1 MPPQVTET
9 QEEPNDR
16 PPVRAAQYVRMST
29 DHQQYSTENQAE
41 VIAEYARTHHIEIV
55 RTYADEGKSG
65 LRLEGRDQLQRLIAD
80 VESGTADFQVVLVYD
95 VSRWGRFQDADESAY
110 YEYICKRAGIA
121 VHYCAEQFA
130 NDGSPV
136 STIVKGVKRAMA
148 GEYSRELSV
157 KVFAG
162 QCRLIE
168 LGFRQGG
175 AAGYGLRRMRVD
187 ERGEPQDILARG
199 QQKSLQTDRVILV
212 PGPDDE
218 IAVVNRIY
226 RLFVEDGLAE
236 MQIAAVLN
244 GEGIPTDLGRPWT
257 RGTVHQV
264 LTNEKYIGN
273 NVYNRVSFKL
283 KQRRVT
289 NPPPMW
295 VRADRAFEAV
305 VEPRLF
311 YAAEGIIRERSRR
324 YSDADMLQHLQR
336 LYQQHGWLSAI
347 IIDEA
352 EGGPGSGAYR
362 CRFGSLLRAYTLVGY
377 TPDRDFRYIEIN
389 RRIREL
395 HPHIVAEVV
404 AAMQRLGGTIRRDP
418 KTDLLTVN
426 DEFTVSLVIARC
438 LTTMAGHS
446 RWAIRLDTGLHPDLT
461 VAVRM
466 AEGNHDILDYYL
478 LPAIDITADKLRL
491 AHDNGIGLDAYR
503 FASLDYL
510 FGMAERVHLRD
521 AA

>member
-1 MPPQVTET
+1 MAPQQEPREDEQEPPS
-9 QEEPNDR
+9 
-16 PPVRAAQYVRMST
+16 RAAQYVRMST

-41 VIAEYARTHHIEIV
+41 KIREYAERHGLRIV
-55 RTYADEGKSG
+55 RSYADEGKSG

-80 VESGTADFQVVLVYD
+80 VESGGADFQVVLVYD

-110 YEYICKRAGIA
+110 YEYVCKRAGIA

-168 LGFRQGG
+168 LGYRQGG
-175 AAGYGLRRMRVD
+175 IAGYGLRRMRVD
-187 ERGEPQDILARG
+187 QHGQMLGLLRPGE
-199 QQKSLQTDRVILV
+199 QKSLQTDRVILV
-212 PGPDDE
+212 PGPADE
-218 IAVVNRIY
+218 IATVGRIY
-226 RLFVEDGLAE
+226 RLFVEDGKTE
-236 MQIAAVLN
+236 TQIAEILN
-244 GEGIPTDLGRPWT
+244 REGTATDLRRPWT
-257 RGTVHQV
+257 RGSVHQV
-264 LTNEKYIGN
+264 LSNEKYIGN

-283 KQRRVT
+283 KKRRVT
-289 NPPPMW
+289 NPPAMW
-295 VRADRAFEAV
+295 VRADQAFAAV
-305 VEPRLF
+305 VEPPLF
-311 YAAEGIIRERSRR
+311 YAAQGIIRERSRR

-336 LYQQHGWLSAI
+336 LYAQHGWLSAI

-362 CRFGSLLRAYTLVGY
+362 CRFGSLIRAYTLVGY
-377 TPDRDFRYIEIN
+377 TPNRDFRYIEIN
-389 RRIREL
+389 RRLREL
-395 HPHIVAEVV
+395 HPRIVAEVV
-404 AAMQRLGGTIRRDP
+404 AAMQRLSGTVRRDP

-438 LTTMAGHS
+438 LTTEAGHS

-466 AEGNHDILDYYL
+466 AEGNDDILDYYL
-478 LPAIDITADKLRL
+478 LPAIDITVGKLRL
-491 AHDNGIGLDAYR
+491 ADDNGVGLDAYR

-510 FGMAERVHLRD
+510 FGMAERVHLRE